1 MRRFLR
7 ALVLAA
13 ALVPVA
19 TFAEAKTFRY
29 AFQGDL
35 NALDPHTLNES
46 FTLGALAN
54 VYEGLTKRDKDL
66 KIVPGLAE
74 RWEMVNPTTW
84 RFTLRKGVTFHDGNT
99 FSADDVIFSFER
111 LRAPTVTMRNKIDLS
126 TVITKIDDFTVEF
139 VTKAPNPILHAEF
152 DTLYMLSKKW
162 AVANGAEAAQSMVA
176 SGLNAWALK
185 ANGTGPF
192 TIESHQPGVKTVYKV
207 FPGWWDKPQHNL
219 TEVIFQTVKS
229 DATRVAAL
237 LSGEI
242 DMMEPVPVQDI
253 ERLKTSPGVDVLTGP
268 EVRTIFLNM
277 DSMRDELLYSSVKG
291 KNPFKDARVRKA
303 IYQAID
309 MEAIKSKVMRGMA
322 TPSAL
327 LISPL
332 LYARS
337 GEFKRHAYDPAAA
350 KKLLTEAGYPGGF
363 EVRLDCPNDRYVNDE
378 AICQAVGAMLARI
391 DVKVQV
397 HAQPKAQ
404 YFARAGSQG
413 GYDHSFAMLGWT
425 PGSGDAHNVIANLA
439 NCRDAK
445 GNGGINNL
453 GGWCNARVDEL
464 TKLILSEADTKKRDD
479 LIAEAFKIIH
489 DEVGVLPLHQQAL
502 AWGVSKKIDIVQRA
516 DNQIL
521 FYGVRMK
528 D

>member
-1 MRRFLR
+1 MKWRF
-7 ALVLAA
+7 AWVIGAVLALA
-13 ALVPVA
+13 P
-19 TFAEAKTFRY
+19 EASAKSFKY

-46 FTLGALAN
+46 FTLGALGN

-74 RWEMVNPTTW
+74 RWEIVEPTKW
-84 RFTLRKGVTFHDGNT
+84 RFHLRKGVKFHDGSPFT
-99 FSADDVIFSFER
+99 ADDVIFSFER
-111 LRAPTVTMRNKIDLS
+111 LRAPTVTMRNKVDAS
-126 TVITKIDDFTVEF
+126 TVITKVDDFTVEM
-139 VTKAPNPILHAEF
+139 VTKQPNPILHGEF
-152 DTLYMLSKKW
+152 DTLYMLSKTW
-162 AVANGAEAAQSMVA
+162 AEANGAQQTQSMSA

-192 TIESHQPGVKTVYKV
+192 VITSHQPGVKTEFKV
-207 FPGWWDKPQHNL
+207 NPNWWDKPEHNL
-219 TEVIFQTVKS
+219 TEVTFQTIKS

-253 ERLKTSPGVDVLTGP
+253 DRLKAAPNVKVLTGP
-268 EVRTIFLNM
+268 EIRTIFFGL
-277 DSMRDELLYSSVKG
+277 DQMRDELLYSSVKG

-309 MEAIKSKVMRGMA
+309 IEAIRTRVMRGMS

-332 LYARS
+332 LYSRS
-337 GEFKRHAYDPAAA
+337 GEFKRHPYDVAAA
-350 KKLLTEAGYPGGF
+350 KKLLTEAGYPNGF
-363 EVRLDCPNDRYVNDE
+363 EVRMDCPNDRYVADE
-378 AICQAVGAMLARI
+378 AICQAIGAMLARI
-391 DVKVQV
+391 DIKVQV
-397 HAQPKAQ
+397 LAEPKAK
-404 YFARAGSQG
+404 YFARAGSQA

-425 PGSGDAHNVIANLA
+425 PGSGDAHNVLANLA
-439 NCRDAK
+439 ACRDMK

-453 GGWCNARVDEL
+453 GGYCNKEVDA
-464 TKLILSEADTKKRDD
+464 LIGKILVETDAAKRDD
-479 LIAEAFKIIH
+479 LIAQAFRIVH
-489 DEVGVLPLHQQAL
+489 EEVGVLPVHQQAL
-502 AWGVSKKIDIVQRA
+502 AWGVSKKVEMAQRA

-521 FYGVRMK
+521 LYWVK
-528 D
+528 KSD